1 MQATPRNPLWS
12 NRHPMRTAA
21 SACVLCALGALIA
34 SCTASAEDVR
44 PPPNQLF
51 FPSGLAVTP
60 PGKKTPVLFVAN
72 ANSELRYDSGS
83 IIVIDILRVQ
93 TTINAWLHGG
103 ATGDCLQ

>member
-21 SACVLCALGALIA
+21 SACVLCALGASIA

-60 PGKKTPVLFVAN
+60 PGKTSPALFVAN
-72 ANSELRYDSGS
+72 SNSELRYDSGS
-83 IIVIDILRVQ
+83 IVVIDIRRVQ
-93 TTINAWLHGG
+93 STIEEWLTGG
-103 ATGDCLQ
+103 ATGDCT